1 MGNLGCLVTGLGL
14 GLVVVSTPAQPL
26 PDAGSLLRQTERE
39 TTIPAARPAPVVP
52 LATPAT
58 AQEQPSQV
66 RFVVKSFQVQG
77 ASLVSQPDVQHVLA
91 PWLNRAITFVDLE
104 QAAAAVT
111 ALYRSRGWFVRPQF
125 PAQDIQDGV
134 VRLDLIEGK
143 LGEVHIDGGGQALR
157 LDPAYVRGLVT
168 ARQKQGDALQMDH
181 LERSV
186 NLLNDT
192 PGVLA
197 SVSLAPG
204 RALGE
209 SDVLVKAQD
218 KPLWSGLAQLDNFGT
233 RSTGNSRAS
242 TAVYLDNPSGQGNQ
256 GALHALVTEGL
267 RYLKLG
273 YSTPWGVDGLRV
285 GVAAAGMQYR
295 LLRDFAALDAKG
307 HARTLGVYGS
317 YPWVRSGNRN
327 VVLNAVLEDRTY
339 HNEANGTET
348 SQNASRSAQLSLNGD
363 AADNWGQGGFTLW
376 SLSATV
382 GRMDLSDNAV
392 NQAADQAG
400 ARTEGGFSKL
410 GFSLSRLQRL
420 SPKTMLW
427 VSANGQLAGK
437 NLDSSEKF
445 FLGGP
450 YAVRAYPSL
459 EAQADS
465 GWIST
470 VELRHN
476 LRPEMQ
482 LIAFYDYGRAQLN
495 HDAQYAGAPAMNRYA
510 LSGFGVGIGWNQP
523 GDYHLRA
530 TLSHRNHENPA
541 SRAGRDSDGSKSATR
556 VWLVATK
563 YF

>member
-14 GLVVVSTPAQPL
+14 GLVVVSTPAQPV

-39 TTIPAARPAPVVP
+39 TAPPAARPAP
-52 LATPAT
+52 PAT
-58 AQEQPSQV
+58 QAAPASAQEQPGQV

-77 ASLVSQPDVQHVLA
+77 ASLVSQSDVQLALA

-104 QAAAAVT
+104 QAATAVT

-125 PAQDIQDGV
+125 PAQDIQEGV

-143 LGEVHIDGGGQALR
+143 LGEVRIDDGGQALR
-157 LDPAYVRGLVT
+157 LDPLYVRGLVT

-181 LERSV
+181 LARSV

-192 PGVLA
+192 PGVVA

-204 RALGE
+204 NATGE
-209 SDVLVKAQD
+209 SDVLVRAQD

-242 TAVYLDNPSGQGNQ
+242 TTVYLDNPSGQGNQ
-256 GALHALVTEGL
+256 GALNALATEGL
-267 RYLKLG
+267 RYIKLG
-273 YSTPWGVDGLRV
+273 YSIPWGVDGLRV

-327 VVLNAVLEDRTY
+327 VVLNAVLEDRSY
-339 HNEANGTET
+339 HNQANGTQT
-348 SQNASRSAQLSLNGD
+348 SQNTSRSALLSLNGD
-363 AADNWGQGGFTLW
+363 SADNWGQGGFTLW

-382 GRMDLSDNAV
+382 GRMDLSGNAV

-400 ARTEGGFSKL
+400 ARTEGGFHKL
-410 GFSLSRLQRL
+410 GFSLARLQRL

-427 VSANGQLAGK
+427 VSANGQFAGK

-465 GWIST
+465 GWVST
-470 VELRHN
+470 LELRHN

-482 LIAFYDYGRAQLN
+482 LIAFYDHGRAQVN
-495 HDAQYAGAPAMNRYA
+495 HDASYAGAPALNRYA
-510 LSGFGVGIGWNQP
+510 LSGYGLGLGWNQP
-523 GDYHLRA
+523 GSFNVRA
-530 TLSHRNHENPA
+530 TVSHRRGENPA
-541 SRAGRDSDGSKSATR
+541 ARGGLDSDGSKSATR